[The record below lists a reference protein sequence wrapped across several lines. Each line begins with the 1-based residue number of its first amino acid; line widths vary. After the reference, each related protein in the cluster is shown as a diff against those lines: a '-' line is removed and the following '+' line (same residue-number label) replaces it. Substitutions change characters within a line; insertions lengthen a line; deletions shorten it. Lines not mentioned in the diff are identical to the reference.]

1 MSNIRTETINL
12 LVDAYVDL
20 AKKIGHPE
28 LGDEL
33 QIKIDRLNTK
43 ADGRANWSEERRQAT
58 AKRMAEYWAKKRVE
72 AAETFYRYQFS
83 DKPPTV
89 LGSREELAAASG
101 LALKTVTNKLCEN
114 ADGFIMTEGRA
125 TIVYARNEDARDRL
139 LQAPALATG
148 DLERA
153 IVLPSSKAKRF

>member
-1 MSNIRTETINL
+1 
-12 LVDAYVDL
+12 
-20 AKKIGHPE
+20 
-28 LGDEL
+28 
-33 QIKIDRLNTK
+33 
-43 ADGRANWSEERRQAT
+43 
-58 AKRMAEYWAKKRVE
+58 MAEYWAKRRLE

-148 DLERA
+148 DLERV